1 MTRAWDWAKNHG
13 PTKHRVN
20 AIHGE
25 EEIRIILSDTFE
37 HEELGIEENTRTG
50 TMEVEEPLGMVSE
63 CIPHPPYVHKC
74 KACFPQSSARPD
86 LKEFQDEHG
95 TLLETDLPAME
106 ELATDAAPPTELPS
120 TSGVLSFKF
129 LE

>member
-1 MTRAWDWAKNHG
+1 MHVKLQTFMMSHMRTCSPPPRKMVSKAWEWAKNHG

-50 TMEVEEPLGMVSE
+50 TMEVEEPLGT
-63 CIPHPPYVHKC
+63 I
-74 KACFPQSSARPD
+74 F
-86 LKEFQDEHG
+86 
-95 TLLETDLPAME
+95 
-106 ELATDAAPPTELPS
+106 
-120 TSGVLSFKF
+120 
-129 LE
+129 